1 MIIERWDNDRARER
15 EREEGR
21 EKGRV
26 EREEG
31 EDESG
36 LWTVDHS

>member
-21 EKGRV
+21 EKGRE